1 MDKFHFLLIY
11 SCQINQL
18 NEMIICFRP
27 KTEMLRVESVVE
39 EMENMAEK
47 KPCCIGSATPPTS
60 PVTISFKTSQE
71 GLDKIFEKPSE
82 NEEVVVNTDVSF
94 DNVENHVDIFVNDES
109 LVNIKN
115 VKLRKILLFM
125 IHYL

>member
-1 MDKFHFLLIY
+1 MALIY
-11 SCQINQL
+11 SCQINQINQL

-27 KTEMLRVESVVE
+27 KTEMLRTESVVE
-39 EMENMAEK
+39 EMANLAE

-82 NEEVVVNTDVSF
+82 NGEVVVNTDVSF
-94 DNVENHVDIFVNDES
+94 NNVENHVDIIVDDDFA
-109 LVNIKN
+109 VNIKVAKQRSN
-115 VKLRKILLFM
+115 EAGYFN
-125 IHYL
+125 